1 MNRICSKRRTALVP
15 GWWPE
20 TWSFSSSID
29 SSISICPRPMT
40 ITPLQWL
47 DGLILI
53 TDSERACFVSFSQVD
68 PLLRRLRQR
77 PKGPEVAEKL
87 CMSLLDC
94 HGKGGAKPVLVFQGD
109 GSFWLGMIGPSGN
122 NPHRHHAIAHLHR
135 CLALEG

>member
-1 MNRICSKRRTALVP
+1 MKRESGLAFPLPKLLPRIEEL
-15 GWWPE
+15 
-20 TWSFSSSID
+20 
-29 SSISICPRPMT
+29 
-40 ITPLQWL
+40 LQEVEWL

-53 TDSERACFVSFSQVD
+53 TDSDRACFVSFSQVD

-77 PKGPEVAEKL
+77 AKGQEVAEKL

-109 GSFWLGMIGPSGN
+109 GSFWLGMIGPSGS
-122 NPHRHHAIAHLHR
+122 NPHRHHAIAHLQR